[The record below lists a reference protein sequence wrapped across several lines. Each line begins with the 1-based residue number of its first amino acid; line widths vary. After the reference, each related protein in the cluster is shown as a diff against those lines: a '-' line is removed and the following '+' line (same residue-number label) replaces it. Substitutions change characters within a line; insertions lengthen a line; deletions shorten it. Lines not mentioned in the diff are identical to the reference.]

1 MNGRNQISER
11 LKESPT
17 AHLESRRRREE
28 TLIDLRVRR
37 FLGKDLSLLP
47 LAPTKAGFI
56 KGLISSFIALL
67 LVSLPSACLAQEAI
81 APISAKTL
89 PPELCWPAFTR
100 TNHPWTRWWWLG
112 SAVDESNITRQLT
125 MFQQAGIGG
134 VEICPIYGA
143 KGYEDRFIEY
153 LSPKWVDRFAY
164 TMREAKRLGLGV
176 DLTTGTGWPFGGPTT
191 SEDYASSGI
200 ILRRYDVDES
210 NGLSAELPA
219 GRLQC
224 LRAISDAGE
233 QIDLTDKVKERR
245 LDWSAPAGQWRL
257 YAAVESGPVQKVK
270 RAAPGGVGN
279 VLDPFSTNAMLHYL
293 SRFDES
299 FTNYHGD
306 MPRSEFHDSYEYYG
320 AQWTPDFF
328 SQFEERRGYDLRA
341 QLPALMGEGDSD
353 TVARVQGDYRETIA
367 DLHLA
372 YIQTWTQWSHAR
384 GSWTREQAHGSP
396 TDLLDVYAA
405 ADIPETEIFGNMGQ
419 QNFALNKF
427 SSSAAHVS
435 GRTLASSESFTWLTE
450 HFQASLAQVKSA
462 ADYLFLTGVNH
473 IFFHGIPYSPADA
486 PWPGWQFYAAVNFG
500 PEGGLWHDLPEFNAY
515 LTRCQS
521 ILQAGKSANDVLLYY
536 PVEDFWNAPGPLI
549 QPNPLPKSMTDA
561 ALGLRDHG
569 YGFDY
574 VSDHYLARAQA
585 TGGGIMLGGN
595 RYWAVIVPECRLM
608 PEATLRKLIELARGG
623 ATVVMLGGLPEDVPG
638 FGHLPERRV
647 GFKQTLGEIKL
658 ADCPCPGPRFDAE
671 MKTFM
676 VASNL
681 DAFMD
686 WDEGF
691 SEPCVKSGIQ
701 FVRRA
706 DSNGMNYF
714 LANRGKQAVDG
725 WVGFASP
732 MVSAVIMDPRYADR
746 TGVAAVR
753 EDTNSTG
760 ARREQVY
767 LQLQPGESRILR
779 TFSAEKVSG
788 RAWEY
793 YQSAGVPLT
802 VAGDWK
808 VKFIDGGPELPANFE
823 TRELASW
830 TKLGDTNA
838 QRFAGTARYTIEFDL
853 PPGDADDWILD
864 LGKVCESARV
874 RLNGRDAGALWSE
887 PFQMP
892 VGKWLK
898 PGRNT
903 LEVEVTNLA
912 ANRIRDL
919 DRRKVNWKYFYDAN
933 VATHRGRGV
942 LDASNW
948 PLFNSGLLGQVELRP
963 VRKMAL

>member
-1 MNGRNQISER
+1 
-11 LKESPT
+11 
-17 AHLESRRRREE
+17 
-28 TLIDLRVRR
+28 
-37 FLGKDLSLLP
+37 
-47 LAPTKAGFI
+47 
-56 KGLISSFIALL
+56 
-67 LVSLPSACLAQEAI
+67 
-81 APISAKTL
+81 
-89 PPELCWPAFTR
+89 
-100 TNHPWTRWWWLG
+100 
-112 SAVDESNITRQLT
+112 

-153 LSPKWVDRFAY
+153 LSPKWVDRFGY
-164 TMREAKRLGLGV
+164 TVREAKRLGLGV

-191 SEDYASSGI
+191 TEEYASSGI
-200 ILRRYDVDES
+200 ILRRFDVAGG

-233 QIDLTDKVKERR
+233 QIDLTDKVQDRR
-245 LDWSAPAGQWRL
+245 LDWTAPAGQWHL

-293 SRFDES
+293 SRFDEA
-299 FTNYHGD
+299 FANYHGD

-328 SQFEERRGYDLRA
+328 DQFEQRRGYDLRT
-341 QLPALMGEGDSD
+341 QLPALMGEGDPD

-372 YIQTWTQWSHAR
+372 YIQTWTQWSHAH
-384 GSWTREQAHGSP
+384 GSWSREQAHGSP

-405 ADIPETEIFGNMGQ
+405 ADVPETEIFGNMGQ

-450 HFQASLAQVKSA
+450 HFQASLAQVKTA

-473 IFFHGIPYSPADA
+473 IFFHGIPYSPAEA

-500 PEGGLWHDLPEFNAY
+500 PEGGLWRDLPEFNAY
-515 LTRCQS
+515 VTRVQS

-536 PVEDFWNAPGPLI
+536 PVEDFWNAPGELI

-561 ALGLRDHG
+561 ALALRNHG
-569 YGFDY
+569 YSFDY
-574 VSDHYLARAQA
+574 VSDRFLARAQA
-585 TGGGIMLGGN
+585 DGGGISLGN
-595 RYWAVIVPECRLM
+595 IKYWAVIVPECGLM

-623 ATVVMLGGLPEDVPG
+623 ATVVMLGGLPQDVPG
-638 FGHLPERRV
+638 FGHLDERRAA
-647 GFKQTLGEIKL
+647 FKQTLGEIKL
-658 ADCPCPGPRFDAE
+658 ADCPCPGPQFDAE
-671 MKTFM
+671 IKTFM

-681 DAFMD
+681 EAFMD
-686 WDEGF
+686 WDAGF

-701 FVRRA
+701 FVRRLGA
-706 DSNGMNYF
+706 DGWNYF
-714 LANRGKQAVDG
+714 LANRGEQAVDG

-732 MVSAVIMDPRYADR
+732 PLASAVIMDPRCADR

-753 EDTNSTG
+753 LAPGFADNPSS
-760 ARREQVY
+760 QVY
-767 LQLQPGESRILR
+767 LQLQPGESCILR
-779 TFSAEKVSG
+779 TFSAKKVSG
-788 RAWEY
+788 RAWTY
-793 YQSAGVPLT
+793 YQSAGPRLSVRRTRNTRPGWTYYWTSGTPVT
-802 VAGDWK
+802 VNGEWK
-808 VKFIDGGPELPANFE
+808 VKFIDGGPELPAGFN

-838 QRFAGTARYTIEFDL
+838 QRFAGTARYTVEFYL
-853 PPGDADDWILD
+853 PEGGADDWILN
-864 LGKVCESARV
+864 LGRVCESARV
-874 RLNGRDAGALWSE
+874 KLNGHDAGALWSE

-892 VGKWLK
+892 VGQWLK

-933 VATHRGRGV
+933 VATHGGRGV

-948 PLFNSGLLGQVELRP
+948 PLFDSGLIGPVQLKP
-963 VRKMAL
+963 VRKLAP